1 MSAEDAPPGT
11 VPETFLQRSAT
22 QAAIVATVG
31 MGLMMAK
38 GLIVG
43 DHISREA
50 LAVALEGNVWA
61 WLAAVGLHNV
71 GTGGLRTK

>member
-11 VPETFLQRSAT
+11 VPETFWQRSAT

-38 GLIVG
+38 GLIMG
-43 DHISREA
+43 SPISREA

-71 GTGGLRTK
+71 GAGGLRTK